1 MIREDE
7 RSSVADAYARDVDAT
22 RNQPIKLAKERLR
35 IDDDAWPDDR
45 SDVSVEDTA
54 RHKVKFERVFAND
67 DGVPCVVATLVAHN
81 RRNLL
86 GEEVGRLPLPFV
98 APLETDDHAGRHR
111 FPFH

>member
-1 MIREDE
+1 M
-7 RSSVADAYARDVDAT
+7 ADAHARDVNAT

-35 IDDDAWPDDR
+35 IDDDAWPDDW
-45 SDVSVEDTA
+45 SDMPVEDAA
-54 RHKVKFERVFAND
+54 RHKVQLERVFAND
-67 DGVPCVVATLVAHN
+67 DGVPCVVATLVAHD